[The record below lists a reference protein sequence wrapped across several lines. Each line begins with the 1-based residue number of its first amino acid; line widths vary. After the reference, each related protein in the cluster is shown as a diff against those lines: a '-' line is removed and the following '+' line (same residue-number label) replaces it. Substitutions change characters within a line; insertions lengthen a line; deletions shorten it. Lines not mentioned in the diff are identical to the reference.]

1 VKISCTQENKEKKF
15 FSLLFHSFAVSLPL
29 VKIGCTQENKE
40 KKFFFFA
47 FPFVCC
53 IFAVMNPT
61 DKNIL
66 KLAIPSI
73 ISNITVPLI
82 GLVDLTIIGHI
93 GSAAY
98 IGAISVGTMIF
109 NVIYWMFGFL
119 RMGNSGMAS
128 QALGRGD
135 NRTLRQLLLRSM
147 AIAVVIGLLLIIM
160 QHPLRELA
168 IWVIAPS
175 KDVTS
180 LTAVYFHICI
190 WGAPAVLSLYGLN
203 GWFIGMQNTKIPMFV
218 AISQN
223 IINVVFSLLFVLVL
237 KMKIEGVAYGALIA
251 QWSGWLIAMFFVI
264 KRLRLIKGIGKSH
277 SILKWGDI
285 FKVNRDIFIRTFF
298 LVSVNLSFIAVGA
311 RHGDIIL
318 SVNTLLM
325 TFFTIFSYIM
335 DGFAFAAEAL
345 CGKAYGEKSIFK
357 FSLTVKRLMR
367 WGLYMALAF
376 TLIYIGGGHS
386 LLRLITNNKDVISA
400 ASPYMSWAI
409 LIPLAGFMAFV
420 LDGIYIGS
428 TATHYMLISSFVAT
442 ICFYSLYFSLEDI
455 FGNHA
460 LWMAFILFLLM
471 RGLVQQALLNKVKS
485 KIVSL

>member
-1 VKISCTQENKEKKF
+1 MCYNICVNMKFKRQYNKKAFIYFELRLSCT
-15 FSLLFHSFAVSLPL
+15 
-29 VKIGCTQENKE
+29 
-40 KKFFFFA
+40 
-47 FPFVCC
+47 
-53 IFAVMNPT
+53 IFALMISI

-93 GSAAY
+93 GSASY

-128 QALGRGD
+128 QALGRRD
-135 NRTLRQLLLRSM
+135 NKTLRQLLVRSM
-147 AIAVVIGLLLIIM
+147 IIAVSIGSALIIL

-168 IWVIAPS
+168 IWAISPS
-175 KDVTS
+175 KDVIS
-180 LTAVYFHICI
+180 LTAVYFNICI

-203 GWFIGMQNTKIPMFV
+203 GWFIGMQNTKIPMYV
-218 AISQN
+218 AILQN
-223 IINVVFSLLFVLVL
+223 IINVIFSLLFVLVF

-251 QWSGWLIAMFFVI
+251 QWSGWAIAMFFVMKRI
-264 KRLRLIKGIGKSH
+264 KLIEGFGKIH
-277 SILKWGDI
+277 IALKWMDI
-285 FKVNRDIFIRTFF
+285 FSVNRDIFIRTLF

-345 CGKAYGEKSIFK
+345 CGKAYGEQDKAK
-357 FSLTVKRLMR
+357 FSLTVSRLMR
-367 WGLYMALAF
+367 WGLYMAIAF
-376 TLIYIGGGHS
+376 TLLYISGGHNF
-386 LLRLITNNKDVISA
+386 LALITNNKDVIAA
-400 ASPYMSWAI
+400 ASPYMFWAI
-409 LIPLAGFMAFV
+409 LIPICGFMAFV
-420 LDGIYIGS
+420 FDGIYIGS
-428 TATHYMLISSFVAT
+428 TATQYMLISSFIAT
-442 ICFYSLYFSLEDI
+442 ICFYSVYFSLESR

-460 LWMAFILFLLM
+460 LWIAFILFLLM
-471 RGLVQQALLNKVKS
+471 RGVIQQTLLNKVKS
-485 KIVSL
+485 KIVQL